1 MAQSLICVSVPWL
14 LLTIIQLPGLLLS
27 ETGSLLEDLDF
38 NILIL
43 VFYSLSLL
51 TFHKEQFSRVLF
63 GEQSRRKEFS
73 VEVIRKKH
81 GTRCLCPKVV
91 CH

>member
-1 MAQSLICVSVPWL
+1 M
-14 LLTIIQLPGLLLS
+14 IQLPGLLPS
-27 ETGSLLEDLDF
+27 ETGSLLEGLDF

-43 VFYSLSLL
+43 GFYSLSLL
-51 TFHKEQFSRVLF
+51 TFYKEQFSRVLF
-63 GEQSRRKEFS
+63 GKQSRRKEFP

-81 GTRCLCPKVV
+81 ETRCLCPKVV